1 MNVFPLKKEH
11 PSFAKWVYFHGKT
24 SCFPKQNKL
33 FSQTKQVIFPHE
45 KYGHKK
51 IPTATKD
58 YRETPQVGVDGF
70 EPPTLCL

>member
-1 MNVFPLKKEH
+1 M
-11 PSFAKWVYFHGKT
+11 A
-24 SCFPKQNKL
+24 
-33 FSQTKQVIFPHE
+33 KQVIFPN
-45 KYGHKK
+45 KTSYFPARKVRAQK